1 MTSAVRFRLA
11 GFARRSREV
20 LLLSALTGALT
31 GLAVAG
37 FEWIT
42 GRQALERLYELPV
55 AAQVAAPGVGLIVA
69 ALALRWLAAGASPS
83 TSDEYIRNFHD
94 QAHPLDLHPVL
105 GRVAASIATLGA
117 GGALGFEGPSIYL
130 GATIGTALQAR
141 FRRLFTLTDT
151 KVLMVAG
158 AAAGVAAIFKTP
170 ATGAIFALEVP
181 FRDDTAKRMLLP
193 ALVGSVT
200 GYLVYVA
207 IYGTAPLFPIDG
219 SPPFALRELAGA
231 ALVGV
236 LAGLGARGFAWL
248 AKAAKRLSGTLHPV
262 VRVGGAAAILGALT
276 VVSRIVYGESLTLGA
291 GYNVIAWLAAD
302 TTAWWAV
309 ALLLALRTAATSATV
324 GGGGAGGL
332 FVPLVVG
339 GALVGRLCGGGLAE
353 PTQTLFPVI
362 GVAAFLGA
370 GYRTPLAAVMFVAES
385 TGRPG
390 FIVPGLIAT
399 VVSQLMMGSSSVSTY
414 QSSDRG
420 GHLERRFGLPLS
432 AAIQHDVLTT
442 PPDTTLEEL
451 IANHLLVTRHTT
463 VPVLDGA
470 TYLGLVSVDDFHGV
484 PHDHWPTRTVGSI
497 ARNDAPCASPTWTIA
512 EAVRAM
518 DRTGLDLLPVIDA
531 NGGFVGIVTTADL
544 LRLDEILRATDER
557 GAPSAG

>member
-1 MTSAVRFRLA
+1 MTSAFRLHVAALA
-11 GFARRSREV
+11 GLARRSREV
-20 LLLSALTGALT
+20 LFLSAVTGVVTGLGVAAFEWVTGRGALDH
-31 GLAVAG
+31 
-37 FEWIT
+37 
-42 GRQALERLYELPV
+42 LYELPV
-55 AAQVAAPGVGLIVA
+55 AVQVIAPGVGLVAA
-69 ALALRWLAAGASPS
+69 ALALRWLAHDATPS

-94 QAHPLDLHPVL
+94 KAHPLDLRPSI
-105 GRVAASIATLGA
+105 GRIIASIATLGA
-117 GGALGFEGPSIYL
+117 GGALGFEGPSIYI
-130 GATIGTALQAR
+130 GSVIGTGLQTR
-141 FRRLFTLTDT
+141 FRRLFLLTDV

-193 ALVGSVT
+193 ALVGSVC

-219 SPPFALRELAGA
+219 SPPFGLRELAGA
-231 ALVGV
+231 ALVGI

-248 AKAAKRLSGTLHPV
+248 VKAAKQLSVTFHPV
-262 VRVGGAAAILGALT
+262 IRIGAAAATLAALV

-291 GYNVIAWLAAD
+291 GYNVIAWLSSD
-302 TTAWWAV
+302 SRVWWAV
-309 ALLLALRTAATSATV
+309 ALLLALRTAATATTV
-324 GGGGAGGL
+324 AGGGAGGL

-414 QSSDRG
+414 QSSDRS
-420 GHLERRFGLPLS
+420 GHLERRFGLPLTT
-432 AAIQHDVLTT
+432 AIQGDVLTT
-442 PPDTTLEEL
+442 PSEVTLDRL
-451 IANHLLVTRHTT
+451 VSDHLLMTRRTT
-463 VPVLDGA
+463 VPVVDRG
-470 TYLGLVSVDDFHGV
+470 TYLGLVGIEDLSAV
-484 PHDHWPTRTVGSI
+484 PQSDWAGTTVGAIARDEAPHADPSWSI
-497 ARNDAPCASPTWTIA
+497 AQ
-512 EAVRAM
+512 AVRAM
-518 DRTGLDLLPVIDA
+518 DATGRDLLPVTAAD
-531 NGGFVGIVTTADL
+531 GTFVGIVTTADL
-544 LRLDEILRATDER
+544 LRLDEILRATDEGLR
-557 GAPSAG
+557 

>member
-1 MTSAVRFRLA
+1 MTASLRHTIA

-20 LLLSALTGALT
+20 LVLSAVTGVATGLGVAAFEWVTGRGALDH
-31 GLAVAG
+31 
-37 FEWIT
+37 
-42 GRQALERLYELPV
+42 LYELPV
-55 AAQVAAPGVGLIVA
+55 GVQVVAPGIGLVAAA
-69 ALALRWLAAGASPS
+69 MSLRWLAGGASPS

-94 QAHPLDLHPVL
+94 KAHPLDLRPAA
-105 GRVAASIATLGA
+105 GRVLASVVTLGS
-117 GGALGFEGPSIYL
+117 GGALGFEGPSIYI
-130 GATIGTALQAR
+130 GSVIGTGLQAR
-141 FRRLFTLTDT
+141 FRRFFLLTDA

-181 FRDDTAKRMLLP
+181 YHDDTAKRMLLP
-193 ALVGSVT
+193 ALVGSVS

-207 IYGTAPLFPIDG
+207 IYGTAPLFPVDG
-219 SPPFALRELAGA
+219 SPPFGLRELAGA

-236 LAGLGARGFAWL
+236 LAGLAARAFAWTVKL
-248 AKAAKRLSGTLHPV
+248 AKRWNGR
-262 VRVGGAAAILGALT
+262 VRPAVRIVLAAIALAVLVMT
-276 VVSRIVYGESLTLGA
+276 SRLVYGESLALGS
-291 GYNVIAWLAAD
+291 GYNVIAWLGSD
-302 TTAWWAV
+302 TRAWWAV

-339 GALVGRLCGGGLAE
+339 GALVGQLCGGGLAE

-399 VVSQLMMGSSSVSTY
+399 VVSQLMMGSSSVSPY

-420 GHLERRFGLPLS
+420 GHLERRFDLPLTT
-432 AAIQHDVLTT
+432 AIQGDVLTV
-442 PPDTTLEEL
+442 PPDTSLDEL
-451 IANHLLVTRHTT
+451 VTGHLLMTRRTT
-463 VPVLDGA
+463 VPVVELRR
-470 TYLGLVSVDDFHGV
+470 YVGLVSIEDLGAV
-484 PHDHWPTRTVGSI
+484 PQAEWPTTTVGAI
-497 ARNDAPCASPTWTIA
+497 ARADVPPAHPSWTIA
-512 EAVRAM
+512 DAVRSM
-518 DRTGLDLLPVIDA
+518 DASRSDLLPVVADDGA
-531 NGGFVGIVTTADL
+531 FVGIVTTADL
-544 LRLDEILRATDER
+544 VRLDEILGTADESET
-557 GAPSAG
+557 G

>member
-1 MTSAVRFRLA
+1 MTSVLRTSLT

-20 LLLSALTGALT
+20 LLLSAVTGLAT

-42 GRQALERLYELPV
+42 GRGALDHLYDLPI
-55 AAQVAAPGVGLIVA
+55 AIQVVAPGVGLVIA
-69 ALALRWLAAGASPS
+69 AVALRWLAAGASPS

-94 QAHPLDLHPVL
+94 KGDPLDLRPAI
-105 GRVAASIATLGA
+105 GRIVASIATLGT
-117 GGALGFEGPSIYL
+117 GGALGFEGPSIYI
-130 GATIGTALQAR
+130 GSVIGTGLQTR
-141 FRRLFTLTDT
+141 FRRLFLLTDV

-207 IYGTAPLFPIDG
+207 IYGTTPLFPIDG
-219 SPPFALRELAGA
+219 SPPFGLRELAGA

-248 AKAAKRLSGTLHPV
+248 VKAAKRLSGTLNPIL
-262 VRVGGAAAILGALT
+262 RVGGAAAILAGLT
-276 VVSRIVYGESLTLGA
+276 IVSRLVYGESLTLGA
-291 GYNVIAWLAAD
+291 GYNVIAWLASD
-302 TTAWWAV
+302 TRAWWAV

-414 QSSDRG
+414 QSTDRG
-420 GHLERRFGLPLS
+420 GHLERRFALPLTD
-432 AAIQHDVLTT
+432 AIQGAVLTA
-442 PPDTTLEEL
+442 PPDAT
-451 IANHLLVTRHTT
+451 IDQFIDDHLRMTRRTI
-463 VPVLDGA
+463 VPVVDGGA
-470 TYLGLVSVDDFHGV
+470 YLGLVSVGDLDTV
-484 PHDHWPTRTVGSI
+484 PRKAWATTAIRAIVRD
-497 ARNDAPCASPTWTIA
+497 DAPHAEPSWTIA
-512 EAVRAM
+512 RAVRAM
-518 DRTGLDLLPVIDA
+518 DEGGFDLLPVIGPDGA
-531 NGGFVGIVTTADL
+531 FVGIVTTADL
-544 LRLDEILRATDER
+544 VRLDEILRATDDR
-557 GAPSAG
+557 SQP